1 LSELFSKVDFLDF
14 PTIRKIFH
22 GAVSGISGSLQH
34 AQARN
39 QLLQESTE
47 VDLSVLYGMPIYIC
61 YYAL

>member
-14 PTIRKIFH
+14 STIRKIFH
-22 GAVSGISGSLQH
+22 GSVSGISGSLQH

-39 QLLQESTE
+39 QRFQESTE
-47 VDLSVLYGMPIYIC
+47 VDLSAPYFMPIYIC